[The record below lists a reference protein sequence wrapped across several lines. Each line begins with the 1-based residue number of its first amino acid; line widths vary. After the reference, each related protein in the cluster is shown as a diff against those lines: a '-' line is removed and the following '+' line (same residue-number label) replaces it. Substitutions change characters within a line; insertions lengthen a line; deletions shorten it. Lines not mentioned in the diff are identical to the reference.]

1 MRAVHNALMTKSG
14 QPGYPTVLTAPKWG
28 FYDTNFKGKQ
38 FQLPRPFATIVV
50 ERCLFKIAAAEGHAI
65 SAVEAA
71 HILTTGVLAGR
82 IHEIRHI
89 HIRTQE
95 AAMTIINKTGPL
107 HNAADRDHCMQYM
120 VALTLLKGDW
130 PVVQDYED
138 HSPWAK
144 DPRVEALRHKMT
156 MKEDPQLTRDY
167 HTRGTCSNALT
178 VTLND
183 GTVIPEVLIERP
195 IGAASR
201 PDTVQQVRTKFI
213 GLTSGVFDSPDKIWD
228 LTMMPEMANVKVRD
242 FLDMFSRARRTTSA
256 KL

>member
-14 QPGYPTVLTAPKWG
+14 QPGYPTVLSAPRWG
-28 FYDTNFKGKQ
+28 FYDTNFKGKA

-71 HILTTGVLAGR
+71 HILVTGALAGR
-82 IHEIRHI
+82 VGEIKHI
-89 HIRTQE
+89 RIRTQE

-120 VALTLLKGDW
+120 VALTLLKADW
-130 PVVQDYED
+130 PGVQDYED
-138 HSPWAK
+138 ASPWAR
-144 DPRVEALRHKMT
+144 DARVDALREKMS
-156 MKEDPQLTRDY
+156 MAEDPQLTHDY
-167 HTRGTCSNALT
+167 HNRGTCSNGLT

-183 GTVIPEVLIERP
+183 GTVLPEVLVERP

-201 PDTVQQVRTKFI
+201 PDTVKQVRAKFI
-213 GLTSGVFDSPDKIWD
+213 GLTNNVFENPDKIWD
-228 LTMMPEMANVKVRD
+228 LTMRPEMANVKVRD
-242 FLDMFSRARRTTSA
+242 FMDMLSRARRTTSA